1 MRGRLEN
8 LAIRGIVCKLGY
20 EGLSAFAGDLVRDYL
35 ARNGRPRVGAVDR
48 LFQTLAIRQIAEAG
62 RPDPAAMR
70 PSLLGRVG

>member
-1 MRGRLEN
+1 
-8 LAIRGIVCKLGY
+8 
-20 EGLSAFAGDLVRDYL
+20 
-35 ARNGRPRVGAVDR
+35 VDR